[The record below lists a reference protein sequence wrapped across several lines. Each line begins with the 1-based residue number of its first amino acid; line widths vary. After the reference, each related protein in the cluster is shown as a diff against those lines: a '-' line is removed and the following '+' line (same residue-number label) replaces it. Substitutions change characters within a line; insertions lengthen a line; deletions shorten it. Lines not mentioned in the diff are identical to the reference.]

1 MALENTHFGAEKIAE
16 MTAYPQPGMQ
26 EEDYYV
32 GKIQIM
38 QEICQLIIMELRKQG
53 LSDSFDAS
61 LLEHGMQVHSRID
74 HEGLRA
80 TSPWMQ

>member
-1 MALENTHFGAEKIAE
+1 

-61 LLEHGMQVHSRID
+61 LLEHGMQVHSRIA

>member
-1 MALENTHFGAEKIAE
+1 
-16 MTAYPQPGMQ
+16 
-26 EEDYYV
+26 
-32 GKIQIM
+32 M

-61 LLEHGMQVHSRID
+61 LLEHGMQVHSRIA